1 MVTHSSILAWRFPW
15 TQEPGGAT
23 VHRVIQSQTQ
33 LKRLST
39 HKKKHMKQEEKNH
52 FQSTHLTLTTV
63 FESGYFYPRSGRR
76 TWMPREGRRFDYS
89 HCR

>member
-1 MVTHSSILAWRFPW
+1 MDIGAWW
-15 TQEPGGAT
+15 AT
-23 VHRVIQSQTQ
+23 VHGVTESRTR

-52 FQSTHLTLTTV
+52 FQSTHLTLATV
-63 FESGYFYPRSGRR
+63 FESGYFYPHFGMR